1 MNMLKHIL
9 DERLRIYKHLPLLHA
24 MELLVFPLQQQ
35 MWDTYYHVC
44 RGNEPSRCAI
54 NRWI

>member
-35 MWDTYYHVC
+35 MCDTYYHVC
-44 RGNEPSRCAI
+44 RGNEPSPCAI